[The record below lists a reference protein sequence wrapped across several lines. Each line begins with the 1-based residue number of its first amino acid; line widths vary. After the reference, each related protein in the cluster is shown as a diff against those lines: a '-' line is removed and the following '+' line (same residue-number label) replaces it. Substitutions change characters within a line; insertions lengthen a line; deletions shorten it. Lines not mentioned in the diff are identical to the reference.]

1 MLKKYHMIHVADEL
15 SNTEKRCIKT
25 LSFSIPCILHYQIL
39 KWTIENH
46 QKIYQDSDKKWSGS
60 KEKGRKTS
68 TLMRGVAIENCYNSS
83 YLTEM

>member
-15 SNTEKRCIKT
+15 SNTEKHYTKT
-25 LSFSIPCILHYQIL
+25 LSFYIPCILHYQIL

-46 QKIYQDSDKKWSGS
+46 WKIIKIVTTNETEVKT
-60 KEKGRKTS
+60 KARKTS
-68 TLMRGVAIENCYNSS
+68 TLIRGVASENCYNSS